1 MIIKCKDFETYVM
14 YNTLVI
20 AVLLLLWLFLVV
32 PVIGAITHV
41 HPIPILRFGGGVGI
55 VFALWRIIWDKS
67 LKDGYTVY
75 MMGTILLG
83 IVVPAKYV
91 LDKFIKYEI
100 VKEGDSDGH

>member
-1 MIIKCKDFETYVM
+1 MVIKCRDYETYVM
-14 YNTLVI
+14 YNTLVLM
-20 AVLLLLWLFLVV
+20 VLLLLWLFLVV
-32 PVIGAITHV
+32 PVLACITHLQTQT
-41 HPIPILRFGGGVGI
+41 ILGFGVCVGI